1 MEVEKGAGQREGGG
15 GHVTNIP
22 PGFQSSIKCRTMFKT
37 TLGLGLGSAKSSD
50 LNVSQKNVISVNWY
64 KKINNLSIVSLS

>member
-1 MEVEKGAGQREGGG
+1 MEVEKGGGGGGGLG

-22 PGFQSSIKCRTMFKT
+22 PGFQSSTKYRTMFKT

-50 LNVSQKNVISVNWY
+50 LNVSHKTRHFCQLVQ
-64 KKINNLSIVSLS
+64 NN